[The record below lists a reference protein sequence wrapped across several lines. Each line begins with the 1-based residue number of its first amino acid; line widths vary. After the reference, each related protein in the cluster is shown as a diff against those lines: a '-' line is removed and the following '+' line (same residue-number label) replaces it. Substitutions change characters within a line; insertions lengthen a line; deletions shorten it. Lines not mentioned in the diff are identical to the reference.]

1 MDNDISLFQ
10 YIPCYCLSADRVCTP
25 GEFCGFQYIPCYCLS
40 SCKLFQIILV
50 ISFQYI
56 PCYCL
61 SKALTQCLYQ
71 WHYFNTS
78 HVTVYLGLSDDAT
91 KTITFQYIPCYC
103 LSLDAPQQSH
113 CKPISIHPMLLFIVF
128 INRHTQK
135 KKEISI
141 HPMLLFIG
149 GEQ

>member
-1 MDNDISLFQ
+1 MTSRSLTNFNTSHVTVYLKPYISDLTVWIFQ

-61 SKALTQCLYQ
+61 SLDRLACTVDSFSFQYIPCYCLSKALTQCLYQ

-78 HVTVYLGLSDDAT
+78 HVTVYRERAD
-91 KTITFQYIPCYC
+91 F
-103 LSLDAPQQSH
+103 
-113 CKPISIHPMLLFIVF
+113 
-128 INRHTQK
+128 RR
-135 KKEISI
+135 
-141 HPMLLFIG
+141 
-149 GEQ
+149 